1 MGKPDVSIK
10 QWLRVKN
17 RFADLFN
24 GVLFDGEQ
32 IIIADEL
39 TEINSESDIIIKD
52 KENRTKTI
60 QRHRDI
66 IMKWQGINLS
76 ILAVENQLNVNY
88 AMPVRNMLYDSLSY
102 SDQIH
107 NIWNNVGG
115 DKKRNADINEL
126 FSGFRKS
133 DKLCPVIT
141 IIFYFGSEKS
151 WDGAISLYDMFEVP
165 RNKKIK
171 SMLKT
176 YVPNYHINIL
186 DISNINDVNIFKSD
200 LQIIFGM
207 LKYKN
212 STDDLL
218 SYTKKHMSYF
228 ENIDNETCYAIET
241 LLNSNKAFRTVLN
254 KNKTEGGVNMCKAL
268 EDLYLRGE
276 MKGEVKG
283 ETKTKISLICRKIVK
298 NKPIDVIADELEE
311 DIAII
316 KPIYDIVIECGPD
329 YDCDRVYNLLKEAE
343 LT

>member
-151 WDGAISLYDMFEVP
+151 WDGAISLYDMFEVTC
-165 RNKKIK
+165 NK
-171 SMLKT
+171 
-176 YVPNYHINIL
+176 Y
-186 DISNINDVNIFKSD
+186 
-200 LQIIFGM
+200 FG
-207 LKYKN
+207 
-212 STDDLL
+212 
-218 SYTKKHMSYF
+218 
-228 ENIDNETCYAIET
+228 
-241 LLNSNKAFRTVLN
+241 
-254 KNKTEGGVNMCKAL
+254 
-268 EDLYLRGE
+268 YL
-276 MKGEVKG
+276 
-283 ETKTKISLICRKIVK
+283 
-298 NKPIDVIADELEE
+298 
-311 DIAII
+311 
-316 KPIYDIVIECGPD
+316 
-329 YDCDRVYNLLKEAE
+329 
-343 LT
+343 